1 MSCALK
7 NQPKPVEPGEPPT
20 SYFSIKQSHYRSLRR
35 AEDNSPKGPNKKM
48 EVLGSLTK
56 KYKIAIAL
64 SKNKGQKYEDLSEEQ
79 IDYLK
84 GFMDRSDMTYIN

>member
-1 MSCALK
+1 
-7 NQPKPVEPGEPPT
+7 
-20 SYFSIKQSHYRSLRR
+20 
-35 AEDNSPKGPNKKM
+35 M

-64 SKNKGQKYEDLSEEQ
+64 LKNKGQKYEDLSEEQ

>member
-1 MSCALK
+1 
-7 NQPKPVEPGEPPT
+7 
-20 SYFSIKQSHYRSLRR
+20 
-35 AEDNSPKGPNKKM
+35 M

-56 KYKIAIAL
+56 KYEIAIAL

-84 GFMDRSDMTYIN
+84 GFMDRSDMTYINWGKRDHVYIGKYRGKSQYVQKQYLL